1 MKRLLI
7 AALAAGS
14 FALAVPTL
22 AQAMTPRDTGGSPG
36 NGQAAVSGMNGQGGT
51 PGNGQAAMTGSN
63 NQAVTPG
70 NSSGA
75 MARPHNQS
83 GMSGTGT
90 TAMTGT
96 QDQSGSRTNSD
107 KTKKAD

>member
-1 MKRLLI
+1 MKRLMI

-63 NQAVTPG
+63 DQGGTPG
-70 NSSGA
+70 NGRGA
-75 MARPHNQS
+75 MTGTHHQNS
-83 GMSGTGT
+83 MSGTGT

-96 QDQSGSRTNSD
+96 HDQSGSQNND
-107 KTKKAD
+107 GKTKKAD